1 MITTLQTFRVIVGS
15 SAVMLGQGLRS
26 GCGAARRGLSTS
38 AVVQQA
44 VPALA
49 GTQSSGKSGN
59 RAYIAHLTAVSC
71 SLVSA

>member
-1 MITTLQTFRVIVGS
+1 MITSLPTLRVAIGS

-38 AVVQQA
+38 AVAQQA

-59 RAYIAHLTAVSC
+59 CAYIA
-71 SLVSA
+71 

>member
-1 MITTLQTFRVIVGS
+1 MITTSQNFCVVIGS

-38 AVVQQA
+38 AVAQQA

-59 RAYIAHLTAVSC
+59 STYIARLTDVSC